1 MVPAVKRGDA
11 AEEVVD
17 DGTAAG
23 LRGLACC
30 VGGPG
35 TGGEQVGVRGPQPR
49 KVIPGGDGGGASA
62 DLLGAE
68 ELAGAEVAGK
78 QDE

>member
-11 AEEVVD
+11 AQEVVD

-35 TGGEQVGVRGPQPR
+35 TGGEQVGVRRPQSRQIIPR
-49 KVIPGGDGGGASA
+49 GDGGGASA
-62 DLLGAE
+62 DFLSADQV
-68 ELAGAEVAGK
+68 AGAEQA
-78 QDE
+78 QR